1 MHEKFSTKMWEFI
14 FFIGRFLKTL
24 NNDSSHYF
32 SVKNDCGKKGQV
44 IALLGKRCQDY
55 DWVQG
60 TSPPVPY
67 CNMGCPVSKRGIPN

>member
-1 MHEKFSTKMWEFI
+1 MI
-14 FFIGRFLKTL
+14 
-24 NNDSSHYF
+24 
-32 SVKNDCGKKGQV
+32 VVKKGQV

-67 CNMGCPVSKRGIPN
+67 CNMGCQVSRGGIPN